1 MVSIGRSS
9 ASCAISRLLF
19 MRAPPYVSVAHR
31 GRGELGYE
39 LVLIEALELERLDQL
54 RSLTGGGQ
62 LGQRLADDR
71 RRLEPVRPPP
81 RAHVETLDLGLA
93 ENGRV
98 VGREVAQPRPAPQ
111 DPRPLQLREQLQR
124 VTRHLLQE

>member
-19 MRAPPYVSVAHR
+19 MRAPPCVSVAHR

-39 LVLIEALELERLDQL
+39 LVLIEPLELERLDQV
-54 RSLTGGGQ
+54 RSLTGGRK

-71 RRLEPVRPPP
+71 RRLEPVRPP
-81 RAHVETLDLGLA
+81 AGADVEAVDLRLA
-93 ENGRV
+93 EDRRV
-98 VGREVAQPRPAPQ
+98 VGREVAQPGPAAQ
-111 DPRPLQLREQLQR
+111 HARALQLRE
-124 VTRHLLQE
+124 